1 MKQNLFPAGLSA
13 RERRDN
19 LQAMAHS
26 IEETSYYV
34 ELTQDELDVRREK
47 LTDNF
52 IKISDIDAK
61 LKQSSDLLKAEKK
74 PLVEENAGLLQTIKS
89 RSEEKQGVL
98 YHVDN
103 QEEGMMYSYDE
114 EGNLVQSRRLRPD
127 EKQSSI
133 FSIAQNH

>member
-1 MKQNLFPAGLSA
+1 MKQNLFADGMSA

-26 IEETSYYV
+26 IENTSYYV
-34 ELTQDELDVRREK
+34 DLTQDELDVRREK

-52 IKISDIDAK
+52 IKISDIEAELK
-61 LKQSSDLLKAEKK
+61 LTTKTLKNKQK
-74 PLVEENAGLLQTIKS
+74 PLVEENVDLMQTIKTKK
-89 RSEEKQGVL
+89 EEKAGVL

-103 QEEGMMYSYDE
+103 QDEGMMMSYDE
-114 EGNLVQSRRLRPD
+114 HGYLVSARRLRPD

-133 FSIAQNH
+133 FSIAQNQ